1 MFLKNFSSGFKYV
14 SLSAKVLLM
23 AVCSAFLV
31 NSVSAQTDSSKTFL
45 NNKITQKAIGS
56 VKRKPKPE
64 TVITAKS
71 EDPFLPFEG
80 KIIRNII
87 INKVGFEKSIYDSSR
102 NFRSTA
108 TYIANSLHANSKEG
122 VIRDNLFFRKNKPL
136 NPYRLADNERHL
148 RDLDFILDSK
158 IEVCFVNG
166 SEDSVDVEVFTR
178 DVFSLG
184 VKFEPEEFDAYRFDI
199 YDANLFGQGQRI
211 QMNTLF
217 DAARSPQAG
226 MELSYRKSSIGGT
239 LINPSI
245 GYSQINTG
253 RSYGI
258 ENEHAYYLR
267 LDRPLVSP
275 YSRLAGSLEIS
286 KNYSINNYRLPDST
300 FRDYRYHLEDVWA
313 GYNMGIFNTVNSRER
328 HFVALR
334 YFNQTFERKPS
345 QPAEIVNPIYNN
357 QKFLLGSVTFYE
369 QNFCKTQYVYGFGR
383 TEDIPYGKT
392 LTLTAGWSNE
402 FGLDRSYGGMNTA
415 REFVSRKGNFYRL
428 AAGAGSYF
436 REEKAEDAF
445 MFVSG
450 LYYSKLLIKKNIKI
464 RQQIEGGHAQAFSN
478 TIRPL
483 LTLNN
488 QLEGFRPDSL
498 FAYKRT
504 FLRTETTVFTN
515 WKILGFNFA
524 GFASAESAF
533 YQQDPGKD
541 AFQKFVWGVNGG
553 FRIRNENLIFGTIE
567 VRGFYFPVTVRGLE
581 PYSIRVST
589 NVRLKYT
596 STFVRP
602 PSFVS
607 YN

>member
-1 MFLKNFSSGFKYV
+1 MLYKKLLSEFECTALTKFFLPTLFFAI
-14 SLSAKVLLM
+14 LIDTA
-23 AVCSAFLV
+23 
-31 NSVSAQTDSSKTFL
+31 SAQSDTTKTLL
-45 NNKITQKAIGS
+45 NNKLTQKAISS
-56 VKRKPKPE
+56 VKRNPKPE
-64 TVITAKS
+64 GVVTAKS

-87 INKVGFEKSIYDSSR
+87 INKVGFEKSIYDSSK
-102 NFRSTA
+102 NFRSAA
-108 TYIANSLHANSKEG
+108 TRIANSLHANSKEG

-158 IEVCFVNG
+158 IEVCLVDG

-184 VKFEPEEFDAYRFDI
+184 FKFDPEELDAYRLDV

-211 QMNTLF
+211 QMNTLL
-217 DAARSPQAG
+217 DATRSPQAG
-226 MELSYRKSSIGGT
+226 VELSYRKSSIGGT
-239 LINPSI
+239 LINPSV
-245 GYSQINTG
+245 GYTQINTG
-253 RSYGI
+253 RSYGV

-286 KNYSINNYRLPDST
+286 KNYSINNYQAPDST
-300 FRDYRYHLEDVWA
+300 FRDYRYHLEDAWI
-313 GYNMGIFNTVNSRER
+313 GYNMGIYNTENSRER
-328 HFVALR
+328 HFVSLR
-334 YFNQTFERKPS
+334 YFNQSFERKPS
-345 QPAEIVNPIYNN
+345 QPAEITNPVYNN

-369 QNFCKTQYVYGFGR
+369 QNFYKTQYVYGFGR

-392 LTLTAGWSNE
+392 LTFTAGWSNE
-402 FGLDRSYGGMNTA
+402 FGLDRSYAGMNTS

-436 REEKAEDAF
+436 REEKTEDAF
-445 MFVSG
+445 LFISG
-450 LYYSKLLIKKNIKI
+450 LYYSKLLVKKNLKI
-464 RQQIEGGHAQAFSN
+464 RQQVEGGHAKAFSN
-478 TIRPL
+478 AIRPL

-488 QLEGFRPDSL
+488 QLQGFRPDSL

-524 GFASAESAF
+524 GFAAAESAY

-541 AFQKFVWGVNGG
+541 AFQKFIWGINGG

-567 VRGFYFPVTVRGLE
+567 VRGFYFPVTVRGVE

-596 STFVRP
+596 SSFVRAP
-602 PSFVS
+602 AFVS

>member
-1 MFLKNFSSGFKYV
+1 MKYTFPPAKLLWLILVSFLWVNP
-14 SLSAKVLLM
+14 LL
-23 AVCSAFLV
+23 
-31 NSVSAQTDSSKTFL
+31 AQTDTSKNFL
-45 NNKITQKAIGS
+45 NNKLTQKAISS
-56 VKRKPKPE
+56 VKRNPKPE
-64 TVITAKS
+64 GVVTAKS

-102 NFRSTA
+102 TFRSKA
-108 TYIANSLHANSKEG
+108 TQIANSLHANSKEG

-184 VKFEPEEFDAYRFDI
+184 IKFEPEEFDAYRLDV
-199 YDANLFGQGQRI
+199 YDANLSGQGQRI
-211 QMNTLF
+211 QLNTLF
-217 DAARSPQAG
+217 DATRNPQAG
-226 MELSYRKSSIGGT
+226 MELTYRKSSIGGT
-239 LINPSI
+239 LINPTV
-245 GYSQINTG
+245 GYTQINTG

-286 KNYSINNYRLPDST
+286 KNYSINNYRLPEGT
-300 FRDYRYHLEDVWA
+300 FRDYRYHLEDVWV
-313 GYNMGIFNTVNSRER
+313 GYNMGIYNTVNSRER

-334 YFNQTFERKPS
+334 YFNQTFERKPA
-345 QPAEIVNPIYNN
+345 QPADRANPVYNN
-357 QKFLLGSVTFYE
+357 QQFLLGSVTFYE
-369 QNFCKTQYVYGFGR
+369 QNFYKTQYVYGFGR

-392 LTLTAGWSNE
+392 LTLTSGWSSE
-402 FGLDRSYGGMNTA
+402 FGLDRSYAGMNTA
-415 REFVSRKGNFYRL
+415 REFVSRKGDFYRL

-445 MFVSG
+445 MFVSA
-450 LYYSKLLIKKNIKI
+450 LYYSKLLIKNNIKI

-488 QLEGFRPDSL
+488 QLQGFRPDSL

-504 FLRTETTVFTN
+504 FLRTETTMFTP

-524 GFASAESAF
+524 GFAAAESAF
-533 YQQDPGKD
+533 YQQDPGED
-541 AFQKFVWGVNGG
+541 AFQKFAWGINGG

-567 VRGFYFPVTVRGLE
+567 VRGFYFPVTVKGIE

-589 NVRLKYT
+589 NVMLKYT
-596 STFVRP
+596 SSFVRA